1 MPRSLKERLKVP
13 HRHRP
18 NFSNPGA
25 TDPTDCSSMWT
36 HRDWSQ
42 SQASVASPKVLEPV
56 GRHFGVSDR
65 VLDVPVAEVVLQR
78 PRVVAIVG
86 KSVCKNPAE
95 VPCRKCNEF
104 NARSSQKC
112 RMA

>member
-1 MPRSLKERLKVP
+1 MLRSLKERLKVP

-25 TDPTDCSSMWT
+25 TDPTDCSSMG

-65 VLDVPVAEVVLQR
+65 VLDVLVPEVVLQR

-86 KSVCKNPAE
+86 ELETAGVSCAGGSE
-95 VPCRKCNEF
+95 
-104 NARSSQKC
+104 
-112 RMA
+112 MASWRPRRRAG